1 MKLFVVSI
9 LNLEV
14 LKGEVST
21 ELGTQA
27 AILRFPIVGP
37 IELHRVYFWVD
48 KHRIVP
54 GKICVKELRLQMSL
68 VRVYF

>member
-1 MKLFVVSI
+1 MTLPFFFRVLLMKLFVVSI

-27 AILRFPIVGP
+27 AILRIPIVGP
-37 IELHRVYFWVD
+37 IELHRVYF
-48 KHRIVP
+48 
-54 GKICVKELRLQMSL
+54 
-68 VRVYF
+68 